1 MQSHLFISLSLQP
14 EFVPIFNVDNLKI
27 PNNVLSVLRVS
38 ALPMVTRVLLLHELV
53 SAANVGPSL
62 PASPPLQANPPCLL
76 STVQYINNFYAS
88 RLSGE
93 EGYWWMQFTAA
104 LEFIKTIDDR
114 K

>member
-1 MQSHLFISLSLQP
+1 MRCC
-14 EFVPIFNVDNLKI
+14 LK
-27 PNNVLSVLRVS
+27 L
-38 ALPMVTRVLLLHELV
+38 
-53 SAANVGPSL
+53 ANAGPS
-62 PASPPLQANPPCLL
+62 PLQANPPCLL

-93 EGYWWMQFTAA
+93 ECYWWMQFTAA